1 MFFDYCSRTAKRKTN
16 RGFECMYREIL
27 VLPCVELGLYG
38 IKFIRFICF
47 PFFLLLLLS
56 SFFFYFTKN
65 RNFPGNNIHWIS
77 GFEKLEN

>member
-1 MFFDYCSRTAKRKTN
+1 MEIGGVSLFFDYCSRTAKRKTN

-56 SFFFYFTKN
+56 SFFFLFY
-65 RNFPGNNIHWIS
+65 
-77 GFEKLEN
+77 EKSKLSRE

>member
-27 VLPCVELGLYG
+27 VLPCVELRLYG

-56 SFFFYFTKN
+56 SFFFILRKIETFL
-65 RNFPGNNIHWIS
+65 GIIS
-77 GFEKLEN
+77 IGFRVSRS

>member
-1 MFFDYCSRTAKRKTN
+1 MEIGGVSLFFDYCSRTAKRKTN

-47 PFFLLLLLS
+47 PFLS
-56 SFFFYFTKN
+56 N
-65 RNFPGNNIHWIS
+65 Q
-77 GFEKLEN
+77 LEMIGEEDER

>member
-1 MFFDYCSRTAKRKTN
+1 MEIGGVSLFFDYCSRTAKRKTN

-47 PFFLLLLLS
+47 PFFLLLFLS
-56 SFFFYFTKN
+56 SFFLFY
-65 RNFPGNNIHWIS
+65 
-77 GFEKLEN
+77 EKSKLSRE